1 MRAPPALSLHADAN
15 NQWDLS
21 AALVDDPRQTP
32 FFKAMA
38 LAKGTVSVLDTHGV
52 VFTRVWCAAP
62 PQPRGVR
69 MCRRLCACAVCQAV

>member
-1 MRAPPALSLHADAN
+1 MHAPTALSLHADAN

-52 VFTRVWCAAP
+52 VFTRVWCAAAP
-62 PQPRGVR
+62 PQPRGV
-69 MCRRLCACAVCQAV
+69 QT